1 MSLLQ
6 QLTEDMKSALKSGQK
21 ERLSTIRLLRG
32 QLKDAEIAKREPLD
46 QQEEIAVLT
55 RAAKKRRES
64 IQAYQD
70 AGRQD
75 LADREQREL
84 EIVQN
89 YLPQPL
95 SQEEIEKIVDEAITA
110 AGALSV
116 KDLGKVMPLIMA
128 RVKGRADGKRIN
140 ELVRSKLT

>member
-95 SQEEIEKIVDEAITA
+95 SQEEIEKIVETER
-110 AGALSV
+110 
-116 KDLGKVMPLIMA
+116 LGDWWRL
-128 RVKGRADGKRIN
+128 GN
-140 ELVRSKLT
+140 